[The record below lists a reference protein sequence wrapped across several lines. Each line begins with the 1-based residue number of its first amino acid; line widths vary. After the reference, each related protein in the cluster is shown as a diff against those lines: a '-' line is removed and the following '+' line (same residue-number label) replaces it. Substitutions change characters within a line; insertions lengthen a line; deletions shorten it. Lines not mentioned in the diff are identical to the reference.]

1 MNTWRILTAAA
12 AGSVLLTAAPAAAQ
26 ADSFA
31 PALTGTA
38 LTAATTGERTG
49 TAVHEVAQE
58 TGLGQTASTA
68 TGLVETGAETLLAR
82 DQSVTD

>member
-12 AGSVLLTAAPAAAQ
+12 AGSVLLAAAPAAQ
-26 ADSFA
+26 ADSLA

-68 TGLVETGAETLLAR
+68 TDLVETGAEPLLAR

>member
-1 MNTWRILTAAA
+1 MNTWRILTVAA
-12 AGSVLLTAAPAAAQ
+12 AGSVLLTAAPAAQ

-31 PALTGTA
+31 PALTGAA

-58 TGLGQTASTA
+58 TGLGQQASAA
-68 TGLVETGAETLLAR
+68 TDLVETGAEALLAR
-82 DQSVTD
+82 DESVTD